1 MMNIFVTVSAAAI
14 SSWSWNENSHKICLR
29 CVCSAFELFPMDERK
44 ETVQEKK
51 KRAKSGAHSTWQCLV
66 RRIRK
71 SDWKIANTHSL
82 RHTTNRNTHRVCVC
96 VAGKISPL
104 RCCFC
109 FCSTLSLFLRFCIF
123 SRQQNI
129 KSERTEFL
137 FFPRSFVCLVMR
149 CVSALRII
157 WIGYCWFFSSF
168 LILTAI
174 RSTCLKTFILMK
186 NNVAH
191 SYTGSNFCVDMS
203 I

>member
-1 MMNIFVTVSAAAI
+1 MCLFGIRTFSHGRAERDSAREKEKSKKWRAFNMTVSGASNKKI
-14 SSWSWNENSHKICLR
+14 GLENSK
-29 CVCSAFELFPMDERK
+29 
-44 ETVQEKK
+44 
-51 KRAKSGAHSTWQCLV
+51 
-66 RRIRK
+66 
-71 SDWKIANTHSL
+71 HSL
-82 RHTTNRNTHRVCVC
+82 AQTHNKQKHTSCVCVC